1 MFQFNHCIS
10 QHFWFIFFYHTETQ
24 VWYTPSL
31 RKGKWYFGSPV
42 PPTVSTHPSTQQGF
56 WSAPVPNRSQNT
68 LAWGQEGL
76 EILSASPSPPAAHEN
91 TLPRA
96 AGTSAPATD
105 TSRHFLSPFVV
116 ALKVADLQSLPKFS
130 SSSLLWLRQLLFV
143 PAYLSA
149 MPVHLHKASQ
159 AHMNCSYCYFA
170 LFSFTPNQGTAP
182 HILCSIYSYAA
193 QNQADA
199 STQDMPENTIFL
211 LCFDS
216 LAFISIFLWG
226 WYVNNRE

>member
-1 MFQFNHCIS
+1 M
-10 QHFWFIFFYHTETQ
+10 
-24 VWYTPSL
+24 
-31 RKGKWYFGSPV
+31 
-42 PPTVSTHPSTQQGF
+42 
-56 WSAPVPNRSQNT
+56 
-68 LAWGQEGL
+68 
-76 EILSASPSPPAAHEN
+76 SASPSPPAAHEDTLPRAAED

-96 AGTSAPATD
+96 AGTSAPAMD

-170 LFSFTPNQGTAP
+170 LFSFTPNQRTAP
-182 HILCSIYSYAA
+182 HILCSRRIYSYAA

-216 LAFISIFLWG
+216 LAFISIFL
-226 WYVNNRE
+226 